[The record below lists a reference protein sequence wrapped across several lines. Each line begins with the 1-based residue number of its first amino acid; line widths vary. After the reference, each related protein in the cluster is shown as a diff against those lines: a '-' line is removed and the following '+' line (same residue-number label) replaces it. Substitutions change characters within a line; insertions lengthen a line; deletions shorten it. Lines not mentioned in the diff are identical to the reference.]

1 VVKDCIH
8 ARILGRARGA
18 WGSGGR
24 IRVSVM
30 PDSDTQLEPI
40 PPTRVLVSVPENL
53 RVRMD
58 EYAYLVGL
66 SRSSIVRIALAQFFE
81 RLEKAG

>member
-1 VVKDCIH
+1 MKDLIH
-8 ARILGRARGA
+8 ATILGSLRGS
-18 WGSGGR
+18 SGPGGT
-24 IRVSVM
+24 IRVTFM
-30 PDSDTQLEPI
+30 PVNDTQSAPI
-40 PPTRVLVSVPENL
+40 PPTRVVVSLPENL

-81 RLEKAG
+81 RLDRGVG